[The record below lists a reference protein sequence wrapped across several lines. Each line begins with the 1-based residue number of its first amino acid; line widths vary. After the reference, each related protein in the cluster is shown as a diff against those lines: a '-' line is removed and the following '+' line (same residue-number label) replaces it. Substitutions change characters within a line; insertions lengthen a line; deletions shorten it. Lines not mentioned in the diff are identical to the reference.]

1 MSSKSNL
8 SDTQNALAGL
18 RRWSLVRDDSGPHRV
33 YRDELGNTY
42 ASVTHILKETS
53 PQWQKDAL
61 DRWIQKPGSALERD
75 IACQRGTLAHDHAE
89 YVLKTAAKLAR
100 NSANKRGSWRT
111 GDDGLERAPKGI
123 TTWAIEK
130 AIQGAPRVSW
140 SASGYARGLR
150 TWIGENVTAIH
161 AIEFSVH
168 DPRGWAGTADAL
180 LDVDGALCIADWKT
194 STNARSEDMLANYI
208 CQAGAYSLGLQ
219 TLTGIKPK
227 TGAIVVA
234 RRSGAPQVR
243 LLSELELRGAECQWL
258 ERMDIWN
265 AQQALKN

>member
-1 MSSKSNL
+1 MPA
-8 SDTQNALAGL
+8 DTQNALAGL
-18 RRWSLVRDDSGPHRV
+18 RRWTLVRDDSGPHRV
-33 YRDELGNTY
+33 YRDERGNTY

-61 DRWIQKPGSALERD
+61 DRWLERPSAPAERD

-123 TTWAIEK
+123 TSWAIEK

-150 TWIGENVTAIH
+150 SWIGENVTAIH
-161 AIEFSVH
+161 AIEFSIH

-180 LDVDGALCIADWKT
+180 LDVDVALSA
-194 STNARSEDMLANYI
+194 S
-208 CQAGAYSLGLQ
+208 
-219 TLTGIKPK
+219 LTGKP
-227 TGAIVVA
+227 A
-234 RRSGAPQVR
+234 
-243 LLSELELRGAECQWL
+243 
-258 ERMDIWN
+258 
-265 AQQALKN
+265 

>member
-1 MSSKSNL
+1 MPITDS
-8 SDTQNALAGL
+8 QNALAGL
-18 RRWSLVRDDSGPHRV
+18 RRWTLERDDSGPHRV
-33 YRDELGNTY
+33 YRDESGVSY

-61 DRWIQKPGSALERD
+61 DKWLERPTAPMERD
-75 IACQRGTLAHDHAE
+75 VACERGTLAHNHAE

-130 AIQGAPRVSW
+130 AIQGAPRVPW

-161 AIEFSVH
+161 AIEFSIH

-180 LDVDGALCIADWKT
+180 IDVNGTLCVADWKT
-194 STNARSEDMLANYI
+194 SVNARSEEMLANYI
-208 CQAGAYSLGLQ
+208 CQTGAYSLGLQ
-219 TLTGIKPK
+219 HLTGLKPK
-227 TGAIVVA
+227 LGAVVVA

-258 ERMDIWN
+258 ERMN
-265 AQQALKN
+265 LYTAQQALKN